1 VIRHLHKALLRR
13 GLWPESGIKNP
24 CLGLLPDALARDER
38 LQAIWEG
45 LDTDQVWDSHAH
57 LIGVGDGDTGVRL
70 HRDMTNP
77 LKPLVYLQRAF
88 FLNAS
93 CSNVGEHQD
102 ENVSDAVD
110 HRFVA
115 RLLAL
120 HEVMPRGYK
129 TALLAF
135 DDSHDEHGRRRGDLS
150 AFVTPNAYAM
160 GLVRD
165 YPGRLEWIAS
175 IHPYRE
181 DCLEALDE
189 AVAGGARAIKWL
201 PPAQG
206 MDPASPQCDRFY
218 DALARVGLP
227 LLSHAGGERAVHG
240 SNRPDYGNPLRLR
253 RPLERGVRVIVAHCA
268 SMGRYVDT
276 DRGAKGPSRTSF
288 ELFARMM
295 DERAHEGLLMADI
308 SAITQINRAGVPL
321 RTVMER
327 DDWHPRLLNGTDY
340 PLPGVMPL
348 FSLHKMAAD
357 GYLEEDDI
365 PLLMAVRR
373 HNPLLFDIA
382 LKRRLRWQGKAISAC
397 VFESRRHLAPTENE
411 AQMVAA

>member
-1 VIRHLHKALLRR
+1 MIGRVHKVLHKALLRR
-13 GLWPESGIKNP
+13 GLWPESGVVNP
-24 CLGLLPDALARDER
+24 CLGPLPDALARDER
-38 LQAIWEG
+38 LQCIWDG
-45 LDTDQVWDSHAH
+45 LDAEQVWDSHAH
-57 LIGVGDGDTGVRL
+57 LTGVGDSNSGIRL

-77 LKPLVYLQRAF
+77 LKPLTYLQRVF

-93 CSNVGEHQD
+93 CSNEGEQ
-102 ENVSDAVD
+102 EGEGVD
-110 HRFVA
+110 DRFVA

-120 HEVMPRGYK
+120 HDSLPRGYK
-129 TALLAF
+129 TVLLAF
-135 DDSHDEHGRRRGDLS
+135 DDSHDEQGRRRGDLS
-150 AFVTPNAYAM
+150 AFVTPNAYAQR
-160 GLVRD
+160 LARD
-165 YPGRLEWIAS
+165 YPHRLEWIAS

-181 DCLEALDE
+181 DCVEALEE

-218 DALARVGLP
+218 DALARHGLP

-253 RPLERGVRVIVAHCA
+253 RALERCVRVIVAHCA
-268 SMGRYVDT
+268 SMGRYTDT
-276 DRGAKGPSRTSF
+276 DQGANGPTRTSF

-295 DERAHEGLLMADI
+295 DERAHEGLLLADI

-321 RTVMER
+321 RTVIER
-327 DDWHPRLLNGTDY
+327 DDWHHRLLNGTDY

-348 FSLHKMAAD
+348 FSLHKLAAD
-357 GYLEEDDI
+357 GYLAEGDI
-365 PLLMAVRR
+365 PLLIAVRR

-382 LKRRLRWQGKAISAC
+382 LKRRLRWQGKAIADG
-397 VFESRRHLAPTENE
+397 VFESRRHLEPT
-411 AQMVAA
+411 ASIPLH